1 MPVVVS
7 AATTVIAGGVL
18 GGFQTVQQV
27 NGLTVSLSDLKE
39 GIKGLKTDV
48 RDLRTDLRDL
58 NVKFD
63 RNFGALVEEREAIA
77 RLAGEVSVLRG
88 K

>member
-7 AATTVIAGGVL
+7 IATTVIAGGVL

-39 GIKGLKTDV
+39 DFKGLKTDV
-48 RDLRTDLRDL
+48 RNLRTDL
-58 NVKFD
+58 NMKFD
-63 RNFGALVEEREAIA
+63 RNFGALVQEREAIA